1 MFGLE
6 NKPKKP
12 IQEFHFEL
20 ENELKDAKKHK
31 TLKAKIEAR
40 IQEIKALLREGEN
53 KKDFERLA
61 LILHGYNALLKV
73 FSRFET
79 AKK

>member
-12 IQEFHFEL
+12 NQEFHFEL
-20 ENELKDAKKHK
+20 EKELKDPKKHK
-31 TLKAKIEAR
+31 ELKAKVEAR
-40 IQEIKALLREGEN
+40 IQEVKALLREGEN

-61 LILHGYNALLKV
+61 LVLHGYSAMLKV